1 MSSGTY
7 LQPRKPW
14 QGSIGAAL
22 TVGIH
27 VGVIALV
34 LAERGPT
41 VLAQPAPIN
50 VSVISDT
57 PQPQT
62 QPLETPV
69 KPRLDQPKLHIPQP
83 EIVMAESLEPSTAPV
98 AVASA
103 AASAATSVAT
113 APAVVMPVFDADYLN
128 NPSPSYPPLS
138 RRMREQGVVYLRVLV
153 SSDGTPDQIELKHS
167 SGSVRLDESALCT
180 VKKWRFVPARRGN
193 QTVAA
198 WVIVPIAFSLTA

>member
-1 MSSGTY
+1 MSSWSY
-7 LQPRKPW
+7 AQPRKPW
-14 QGSIGAAL
+14 QGGIGAAL
-22 TVGIH
+22 TIGIH
-27 VGVIALV
+27 AGVIALV
-34 LAERGPT
+34 LADRGPT
-41 VLAQPAPIN
+41 IAAQPAPIN
-50 VSVISDT
+50 VSIISDM

-62 QPLETPV
+62 QPLETPT

-83 EIVMAESLEPSTAPV
+83 DIVLAESMEPSTAPV
-98 AVASA
+98 AVSS
-103 AASAATSVAT
+103 AASAANSAPAT
-113 APAVVMPVFDADYLN
+113 PAVVMPVFDADYLN

-153 SSDGTPDQIELKHS
+153 SADGTPDQVELKHS

-198 WVIVPIAFSLTA
+198 WVVVPIAFSLTA